1 MNSNIKLELTKNS
14 KIESVD
20 FNNLPFGSV
29 YSDHMFV
36 CDFKEGKWQNPTIKP
51 FAPISLMPSAKIF
64 HYGQSIFEGMKA
76 YKDKNNNTLL
86 FRPLDNCKRLNIS
99 AERMVIPQIPED
111 LFMNGLK
118 KLLEVDNN
126 WIPTNE
132 GSSLYIRPFM
142 FASGNG
148 FHASP
153 ADEYKLIIATAPS
166 GAYFAGKVKVLIEE
180 KYARAANGGVG
191 FAKAGG
197 NYAAQF
203 YPTQLAVEKG
213 YNQVIWT
220 DDNTHEYIEEAGAM
234 NIFIRINDTLIT
246 SPTSDRILD
255 GITRKSIIQIAKDS
269 GIDVEVRKISVS
281 EVISAAQSGSLKEM
295 FGAGTAAVISP
306 IASFGYKEQD
316 YELPELENSFALT
329 LKNKLQIFKLT
340 KQKILTDGELKYN
353 LLNIKYKTSTLLG
366 FFFFVVL
373 TQIHYMKKLLLFIY
387 VAFFISC
394 QTSLEKDKKKPS
406 IKHKQYITV

>member
-1 MNSNIKLELTKNS
+1 MNSQIEIKHIEKS
-14 KIESVD
+14 KIATVD

-29 YSDHMFV
+29 FSDHMLT
-36 CDFKEGKWQNPTIKP
+36 CTFKEGKWQDPIIEP
-51 FAPISLMPSAKIF
+51 YAPISLDPSAKIF

-76 YKDKNNNTLL
+76 YKDMEGNTLL
-86 FRPLDNCKRLNIS
+86 FRPLENCKRLNKS
-99 AERMVIPQIPED
+99 AERLVIPQIPEET
-111 LFMNGLK
+111 FMRGLK
-118 KLLEVDNN
+118 ALLKLDEA

-153 ADEYKLIIATAPS
+153 ADEYKFMICTAPS

-203 YPTQLAVEKG
+203 YPTQLAIEKG

-234 NIFIRINDTLIT
+234 NIFVRIDDTLIT

-255 GITRKSIIQIAKDS
+255 GITRKSIIQLAKDLN
-269 GIDVEVRKISVS
+269 IDVQERKISVS
-281 EVISAAQSGSLKEM
+281 EVVVAAQSGSLKEM
-295 FGAGTAAVISP
+295 FGTGTAAVISP
-306 IASFGYKEQD
+306 ISGFGYQEKD
-316 YELPELENSFALT
+316 YELPQLDKPFAAL
-329 LKNKLQIFKLT
+329 LKKTITDIQTNKSEDTYGWRVQL
-340 KQKILTDGELKYN
+340 
-353 LLNIKYKTSTLLG
+353 
-366 FFFFVVL
+366 
-373 TQIHYMKKLLLFIY
+373 
-387 VAFFISC
+387 
-394 QTSLEKDKKKPS
+394 
-406 IKHKQYITV
+406 

>member
-1 MNSNIKLELTKNS
+1 MTTSIEIKRVEKSNIS
-14 KIESVD
+14 SVD
-20 FNNLPFGSV
+20 FDNLPFGSV
-29 YSDHMFV
+29 YSDHMLT
-36 CDFKEGKWQNPTIKP
+36 CDFVNGKWQSPKIEP

-76 YKDKNNNTLL
+76 YKDKDENIML
-86 FRPLDNCKRLNIS
+86 FRPEENWKRLNKS
-99 AERMVIPQIPED
+99 AKRLVIPEIPED
-111 LFMNGLK
+111 IFMDGLK
-118 KLLEVDNN
+118 ALLELDSN

-142 FASGNG
+142 FATGNG

-153 ADEYKLIIATAPS
+153 ADAYKFVVCTAPS
-166 GAYFAGKVKVLIEE
+166 GAYFGGKVKVLIEE

-203 YPTQLAVEKG
+203 YPTQLAIEKG

-234 NIFIRINDTLIT
+234 NIFVRINDTLLT

-255 GITRKSIIQIAKDS
+255 GVTRKSILQIAEDN
-269 GIDVEVRKISVS
+269 GIKTEVRKISVT
-281 EVISAAQSGSLKEM
+281 EVVEAAKNGNLKEM

-306 IASFGYKEQD
+306 IAGFGHKED
-316 YELPELENSFALT
+316 DFDLPVLEKPYASQL
-329 LKNKLQIFKLT
+329 
-340 KQKILTDGELKYN
+340 
-353 LLNIKYKTSTLLG
+353 
-366 FFFFVVL
+366 
-373 TQIHYMKKLLLFIY
+373 KKLITD
-387 VAFFISC
+387 I
-394 QTSLEKDKKKPS
+394 QTNKTEDPYGWRVM
-406 IKHKQYITV
+406 I

>member
-1 MNSNIKLELTKNS
+1 MAAHIEIQTIEKS
-14 KIESVD
+14 KIDSVD

-29 YSDHMFV
+29 FSDHMLV
-36 CDFKEGKWQNPTIKP
+36 CDFVNGAWKTPVIKP
-51 FAPISLMPSAKIF
+51 YSPIILDPSSKIF

-76 YKDKNNNTLL
+76 YKDTDGNTLL
-86 FRPLDNCKRLNIS
+86 FRPLENFKRLNKS
-99 AERMVIPQIPED
+99 AERLMIPAIPEAI
-111 LFMNGLK
+111 FMDGLK
-118 KLLEVDNN
+118 KLLEIDNQ

-153 ADEYKLIIATAPS
+153 ADAYKFIICTAPS
-166 GAYFAGKVKVLIEE
+166 GAYFAGEIKVLIEE

-203 YPTQLAVEKG
+203 YPTQLAIEKG

-220 DDNTHEYIEEAGAM
+220 DDNTHQYIEEAGAM
-234 NIFIRINDTLIT
+234 NIFIRINDTLVT

-255 GITRKSIIQIAKDS
+255 GITRKSIIQIAEDLGLKM
-269 GIDVEVRKISVS
+269 EVRKITVS
-281 EVISAAQSGSLKEM
+281 EVIAAAQAGSLQEM

-306 IASFGYKEQD
+306 IAGFGYQNTD
-316 YELPELENSFALT
+316 YELPR
-329 LKNKLQIFKLT
+329 
-340 KQKILTDGELKYN
+340 
-353 LLNIKYKTSTLLG
+353 
-366 FFFFVVL
+366 
-373 TQIHYMKKLLLFIY
+373 
-387 VAFFISC
+387 
-394 QTSLEKDKKKPS
+394 
-406 IKHKQYITV
+406 